1 MQTLTP
7 GAWNQVWSA
16 AGPSK
21 TSWYVNIT
29 VFLLFVV
36 YSCYHFFFIS
46 VCPYYKGWVGWLI
59 RRFKKIAFVQ
69 LITSNILDVPQETPT
84 PHAFYLNMIRGTKT
98 PTTHTVSGLYGRQ
111 KGFCVRKA
119 AGPDGVPGCVLHACA
134 DQLLEGL
141 ISILNLSLPTPVI
154 PVWLKTTTIM
164 LLPKEQNIG
173 GCHILWPLLDCT
185 QASQFLVLQEADPST
200 YQKAASCHTF
210 NPSFCCCSFNHSIL
224 VKTVSFVQWP
234 ERVFDCHSS
243 VTSLD
248 FSANDQLA
256 VGMYDGT
263 VAIYNICIQD
273 SSVACVA
280 SSRWALYS
288 VYVC

>member
-1 MQTLTP
+1 MFRHYCIFVVCCL
-7 GAWNQVWSA
+7 
-16 AGPSK
+16 
-21 TSWYVNIT
+21 
-29 VFLLFVV
+29 FLLSFL
-36 YSCYHFFFIS
+36 FIS

-119 AGPDGVPGCVLHACA
+119 AGPDGIPGCVLHACA

-173 GCHILWPLLDCT
+173 GCHIVTTARL
-185 QASQFLVLQEADPST
+185 
-200 YQKAASCHTF
+200 
-210 NPSFCCCSFNHSIL
+210 
-224 VKTVSFVQWP
+224 
-234 ERVFDCHSS
+234 HSS
-243 VTSLD
+243 
-248 FSANDQLA
+248 FS
-256 VGMYDGT
+256 VP
-263 VAIYNICIQD
+263 C
-273 SSVACVA
+273 A
-280 SSRWALYS
+280 SRG
-288 VYVC
+288 